1 MEKDSLK
8 NHIHQYEFKAEVK
21 QSVKNTKDKLL
32 TTNTINMFLAYHGID
47 NKHAFNSIKTTLYQL
62 RKQEKV
68 ILFNEQKIYFH
79 TYNILFLIHRYLLAI
94 DFYNSKEYRNTY
106 AGLRG
111 SESEIFDK
119 YHTHRANSFD
129 SSNAFTGDDKVKA
142 LIFRNFYSNRETT
155 DLFINFY
162 ALFPKHMIKIDS
174 EDAIFKKIFDKIIE
188 HFSNTYIA
196 SEDVIYKSLAISLNA
211 YFRFKMNMQAKHSK
225 KITEEI
231 LLTLFGF
238 TFSASSAD
246 LLRNIYISGRLSE
259 MPIFKHAKEPK
270 ILEEQT
276 IVNFDKLFIELKQN
290 FTDLENIQM
299 DAKSYF
305 QENPIKQFLLLSPME
320 FLQEIQ

>member
-1 MEKDSLK
+1 MNSLK
-8 NHIHQYEFKAEVK
+8 NHIHQYEFKPEVK
-21 QSVKNTKDKLL
+21 QNIKVTKDKLL
-32 TTNTINMFLAYHGID
+32 TANTINMFLAYRGSD
-47 NKHAFNSIKTTLYQL
+47 SKHAFNSIKTTLYQL
-62 RKQEKV
+62 HKQEKV

-79 TYNILFLIHRYLLAI
+79 TYNILFLIYRYLLAI
-94 DFYNSKEYRNTY
+94 DFYNSAKYDNSY

-111 SESEIFDK
+111 STDEILNK

-142 LIFRNFYSNRETT
+142 LLFRNFYSDRETT

-162 ALFPKHMIKIDS
+162 TLFPKHMIKVEA
-174 EDAIFKKIFDKIIE
+174 EDVFIKKIFDKIIE

-211 YFRFKMNMQAKHSK
+211 YFRFKMSIPAKHSK
-225 KITEEI
+225 KITDEI
-231 LLTLFGF
+231 LLALFDF
-238 TFSASSAD
+238 TFTASSAD
-246 LLRNIYISGRLSE
+246 MLRNIYISGRLSE
-259 MPIFKHAKEPK
+259 LPIFKHAKQPK
-270 ILEEQT
+270 ILEENT
-276 IVNFDKLFIELKQN
+276 ITNFDKLFAELKEN
-290 FTDLENIQM
+290 CADLEDLPI